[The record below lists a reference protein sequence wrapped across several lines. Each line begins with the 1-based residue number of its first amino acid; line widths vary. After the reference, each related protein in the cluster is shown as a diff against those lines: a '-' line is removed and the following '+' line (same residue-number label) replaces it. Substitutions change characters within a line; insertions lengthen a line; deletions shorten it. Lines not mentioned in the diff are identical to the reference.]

1 MKQREHADA
10 RAVVRSESGFT
21 LIELMMV
28 VLIIAILIAVL
39 MPTFLGARD
48 RANDRATQ
56 SALRNAVTAA
66 KAVYVDGQNYTEAT
80 PVRLN
85 AEGVPVMFVDGTTAP
100 ADQNTVSIDAP
111 STSYVVISGLSKTG
125 TCFYVSDD
133 VTSVGTRFAMQT
145 GVSCEAGGAPPA
157 GDAAWETAW

>member
-1 MKQREHADA
+1 
-10 RAVVRSESGFT
+10 
-21 LIELMMV
+21 MMV

-66 KAVYVDGQNYTEAT
+66 KAVYVDGQNYTDAT

-85 AEGVPVMFVDGTTAP
+85 AEGVPVLFVDGATAP
-100 ADQNTVSIDAP
+100 TDQNMVSIDTP
-111 STSYVVISGLSKTG
+111 SVDYVVISGLSKTG

-133 VTSVGTRFAMQT
+133 AESIGTQFATQT
-145 GVSCEAGGAPPA
+145 GVTCEAGSAPPV
-157 GDAAWETAW
+157 GDAAWEAAW